1 MALNAA
7 TNRGISLFNALPP
20 RSRLDLHRPAPLNLQ
35 SPSVQQAEVAAEPA
49 VVPHAMDFPTPV
61 TQSLQ
66 SLQSSQ
72 HSQQK
77 PVLHPLPATVGNVNT
92 INTSAITTSSTTNS
106 TTNTTSSTTNST
118 TNTITS
124 TVSTITTINSLQDS
138 VQNDPL
144 LSVSSSPLSHNQPAV
159 FAWGNNSLHQ
169 LGVASDLPIS
179 SHPLQ
184 LSTLSVPHAFP
195 LCVSAGSC
203 HTLCLTDETA
213 VFAWG
218 NNQYGQLGLGA
229 NHPDTTIPQC
239 VEMTGASQA

>member
-35 SPSVQQAEVAAEPA
+35 SPSVQRAEVAAEPA
-49 VVPHAMDFPTPV
+49 VVPHAMDFTTPV
-61 TQSLQ
+61 TQSSQ
-66 SLQSSQ
+66 SLQQ
-72 HSQQK
+72 SQQK
-77 PVLHPLPATVGNVNT
+77 PLLRPLPATVGNVNT
-92 INTSAITTSSTTNS
+92 TNSTTNS
-106 TTNTTSSTTNST
+106 TNSTTSSINSII
-118 TNTITS
+118 N
-124 TVSTITTINSLQDS
+124 TVSTISTLQDS
-138 VQNDPL
+138 VQNDSL
-144 LSVSSSPLSHNQPAV
+144 LSVSSSPFSHSQTFV

-169 LGVASDLPIS
+169 LGVASDLPTS

-195 LCVSAGSC
+195 VCVSAGSC
-203 HTLCLTDETA
+203 HALCLTDETA

-218 NNQYGQLGLGA
+218 NNQYGQLGLGT

-239 VEMTGASQA
+239 VEMTGAS